1 MGYNYWDIYWVPIQN
16 HLPNQPQSPVFCV
29 ILHVYVSCFQQNN
42 LPSWG
47 GFLVQSHREKK
58 TLSKLGDWGHRWQQ
72 QTKVDGEKKSRHY
85 ISGWWL
91 NQPIWKICSSSWKS
105 SRNRSENKK
114 CLKPP
119 PRLVGK
125 VDHRMEFLIT
135 RQFKC
140 VTQRKIPKR
149 WRSPRNSKQGHGFII
164 LQTGHQQ
171 NCQVQAFFCI
181 CSNVT
186 WTLFWWPVKS
196 RVK

>member
-1 MGYNYWDIYWVPIQN
+1 M
-16 HLPNQPQSPVFCV
+16 STFPVF
-29 ILHVYVSCFQQNN
+29 NRTN

-72 QTKVDGEKKSRHY
+72 QTKVSRWWKTKSRHY

-119 PRLVGK
+119 PRLVGE

-135 RQFKC
+135 RPFNL

-149 WRSPRNSKQGHGFII
+149 WRSPRTLSRVTVSSSFEK
-164 LQTGHQQ
+164 GHQQ